1 MKQKVCLITGGAG
14 FLGRKYCE
22 FFLKKKYVVLCIDN
36 SKKNLK
42 SLKSL
47 KLINS
52 KNLFIYECDITKDN
66 KVKKL
71 FKLINKSFLVDVLI
85 NNAAIDAVPFKK
97 KGDLQKFPTNKM
109 WNDEINVSLKGSFF
123 MIKFFGEEM
132 ARRKS
137 GSIINIGSDL
147 SVIAPNQNIY
157 KSSYDN
163 YIKPVTYSV
172 IKHGMLGLTK
182 YFASLYGKS
191 NVRVNMVSPGPI
203 YNNQSKKLLNE
214 LNNIIPM
221 ERLGSPKEI
230 SGLLLFLSSSNSSY
244 ITGQNI
250 LIDGG
255 RTII

>member
-1 MKQKVCLITGGAG
+1 M
-14 FLGRKYCE
+14 
-22 FFLKKKYVVLCIDN
+22 KKKYVVLCVDN

-47 KLINS
+47 KFANS
-52 KNLFIYECDITKDN
+52 KNLFTYECDITKDN

-71 FKLINKSFLVDVLI
+71 FKLINKPFLVDVLI

-97 KGDLQKFPTNKM
+97 KGALQKFPTNKM
-109 WNDEINVSLKGSFF
+109 WDDEINVSLKGSFF

-132 ARRKS
+132 ARGKS

-191 NVRVNMVSPGPI
+191 NVRVNMVSPGPVK
-203 YNNQSKKLLNE
+203 NKQNSKLLAEIENVT
-214 LNNIIPM
+214 PM
-221 ERLGSPKEI
+221 MRLGSPRDMFGI
-230 SGLLLFLSSSNSSY
+230 LLFLASDEARY

-250 LIDGG
+250 LVDGG
-255 RTII
+255 KTII

>member
-97 KGDLQKFPTNKM
+97 KGDFQKFPTNKM

-132 ARRKS
+132 ARRKR

-147 SVIAPNQNIY
+147 SVIAPNQKIY

-163 YIKPVTYSV
+163 YVKPVTYSV

-214 LNNIIPM
+214 LNNLIPM

-230 SGLLLFLSSSNSSY
+230 VGLLLFLSSSDSSY

>member
-22 FFLKKKYVVLCIDN
+22 FFLKKKYVVLCVDN
-36 SKKNLK
+36 SRKNLRH
-42 SLKSL
+42 LKFN
-47 KLINS
+47 NS

-71 FKLINKSFLVDVLI
+71 FKLINKSFFVDVLI

-97 KGDLQKFPTNKM
+97 KDAPQRFPTNKM
-109 WNDEINVSLKGSFF
+109 WDNEINVSLKGSFF

-132 ARRKS
+132 KRRKS

-203 YNNQSKKLLNE
+203 YNNQSKKLLDE
-214 LNNIIPM
+214 LNNLIPM

-230 SGLLLFLSSSNSSY
+230 LGLLLYLSSSESSY

-250 LIDGG
+250 LVDGG

>member
-22 FFLKKKYVVLCIDN
+22 FFLKKKYVVLCVDN
-36 SKKNLK
+36 SRKNLK
-42 SLKSL
+42 YLKFN
-47 KLINS
+47 NS

-71 FKLINKSFLVDVLI
+71 FKLINKSFFVDVLI

-97 KGDLQKFPTNKM
+97 KDAPQRFPTNKM
-109 WNDEINVSLKGSFF
+109 WDNEINVSLKGSFF

-132 ARRKS
+132 KRRKS

-203 YNNQSKKLLNE
+203 YNNQSKKLLDE
-214 LNNIIPM
+214 LNNLIPM

-230 SGLLLFLSSSNSSY
+230 LGLLLYLSSSESSY

-250 LIDGG
+250 LVDGG